1 MRVGRAFL
9 QTFTVQV
16 VQSAASVATGV
27 LIARGLGPAE
37 QGRYALFS
45 AAVALGAV
53 LVALGQFQGNVLSTT
68 EQPGSGRILL
78 LRSILHCLAVLAV
91 LTILHG
97 AGLTIP
103 GLSHLGDLTYAFIAV
118 LFVEALAQMV
128 RGINLGQH
136 DVTSFN
142 LGTFSQRAIYLGLV
156 VLLRQTSALALMPIA
171 IAWFGAALLSLLLIS
186 FLVWKRSPSGH
197 VSWLALRAG
206 WGTGALRGL
215 RALITVML
223 SLFLVRCDIYM
234 LGPMLGMAAVGQ
246 VSVATG
252 LAEWLWYVP
261 SILSNLL
268 FAASAADARTR
279 RIDVIARA
287 TRSLVLFLVP
297 ACVVLMCI
305 GKWLVHL
312 LYGPAYLQAG
322 TVFLLLLPGVTALAL
337 HLVVDSYFAGSGFP
351 AITIWAPALAL
362 GVKVALNLALVPRWG
377 ILGAAWAT
385 SLVYIGLFA
394 IKAVALSR
402 EVSIPLSALL
412 RPTWK
417 DTVANIGSARAWV
430 LRRA

>member
-27 LIARGLGPAE
+27 LIARGLGPAD

-78 LRSILHCLAVLAV
+78 LRSILQCLAVLAI

-103 GLSHLGDLTYAFIAV
+103 GLSHLGDLTYAFMAV

-156 VLLRQTSALALMPIA
+156 VLLRRTGALALMPIA

-287 TRSLVLFLVP
+287 TRSLVVFLVP

-312 LYGPAYLQAG
+312 LYGPAYMQAG
-322 TVFLLLLPGVTALAL
+322 AVF
-337 HLVVDSYFAGSGFP
+337 S
-351 AITIWAPALAL
+351 
-362 GVKVALNLALVPRWG
+362 K
-377 ILGAAWAT
+377 
-385 SLVYIGLFA
+385 
-394 IKAVALSR
+394 
-402 EVSIPLSALL
+402 
-412 RPTWK
+412 
-417 DTVANIGSARAWV
+417 
-430 LRRA
+430 